1 MQARL
6 WTGWLWKGLQGSLKE
21 VQSKN
26 CDQRSPEKAEQHLS
40 AWKVIDIEMHIIACA
55 TKINVAFHIT
65 CVDSVIF
72 FASVTLKQ

>member
-1 MQARL
+1 M
-6 WTGWLWKGLQGSLKE
+6 TKDHTK
-21 VQSKN
+21 
-26 CDQRSPEKAEQHLS
+26 KAKKHSS

-65 CVDSVIF
+65 CVDFVIF